1 MLANGLYLIPKR
13 NHYRTCDPCL
23 TIICTTHTTRAHT
36 HTLTKPITKGC
47 TRPVINRLVGKV
59 MDGQKYERD
68 MYKKLVPPEDGGG
81 HRGGPIDSF
90 FLEQGATM
98 RSRARTAGRASS
110 KPKNE
115 HEGKVIPG
123 LKKGMYASLVNPMT
137 QSLLTSLTK
146 ELHAPLQEALHG
158 SLLLSLRDFLN
169 LTLTHSLEHTLGNT
183 VALGLSQ
190 SVPLLLERVLPAT
203 LHRMLSVSLTH
214 VVTRGLTHTLVPS
227 LVATLSQTPAQRRAC
242 YLCSQSRQ
250 MCQLCHAHTTT
261 VMHEALHYGNYY
273 ASYFSDFYADY
284 YAAQL
289 FPEKSPM
296 KKR

>member
-1 MLANGLYLIPKR
+1 MTPVITFAQILTTIP
-13 NHYRTCDPCL
+13 
-23 TIICTTHTTRAHT
+23 TT
-36 HTLTKPITKGC
+36 GC
-47 TRPVINRLVGKV
+47 TRPVINRLLGKL

-81 HRGGPIDSF
+81 HRGSPIDAL
-90 FLEQGATM
+90 FLEQGSTA
-98 RSRARTAGRASS
+98 SSHSGIAGRTR

-227 LVATLSQTPAQRRAC
+227 LVASLSQTPAQRRAC
-242 YLCSQSRQ
+242 YLCSQSQQ
-250 MCQLCHAHTTT
+250 MCQMCHAHTTT
-261 VMHEALHYGNYY
+261 VMQEAVHYGNYY

>member
-1 MLANGLYLIPKR
+1 MAYIVASSTLLQIITFQKY
-13 NHYRTCDPCL
+13 
-23 TIICTTHTTRAHT
+23 IICFA
-36 HTLTKPITKGC
+36 LVGC
-47 TRPVINRLVGKV
+47 TRPVINRLVGKL
-59 MDGQKYERD
+59 MDGQKYEQD

-81 HRGGPIDSF
+81 YRGGPVDAFRFI
-90 FLEQGATM
+90 EEEEA
-98 RSRARTAGRASS
+98 APPKA
-110 KPKNE
+110 KNE

-146 ELHAPLQEALHG
+146 ELHEPLHEALHG

-183 VALGLSQ
+183 VAIGLSQ
-190 SVPLLLERVLPAT
+190 SVPLLLERILPAT

-214 VVTRGLTHTLVPS
+214 VMTRGLTHTLVPS
-227 LVATLSQTPAQRRAC
+227 LIATLSQNPAQRKAC
-242 YLCSQSRQ
+242 YMCTQSKQ
-250 MCQLCHAHTTT
+250 MCHLCNAHTST

-284 YAAQL
+284 YASQL
-289 FPEKSPM
+289 FPEKNPM
-296 KKR
+296 KK

>member
-1 MLANGLYLIPKR
+1 M
-13 NHYRTCDPCL
+13 
-23 TIICTTHTTRAHT
+23 
-36 HTLTKPITKGC
+36 KGC
-47 TRPVINRLVGKV
+47 TRPVINRLLGKL

-68 MYKKLVPPEDGGG
+68 MYKKLIPPEDGGG
-81 HRGGPIDSF
+81 YRGGPIDA
-90 FLEQGATM
+90 FLEESTTM
-98 RSRARTAGRASS
+98 YSREESQERTF

-146 ELHAPLQEALHG
+146 ELHEPLQEALHG

-242 YLCSQSRQ
+242 YLCSQSGQ
-250 MCQLCHAHTTT
+250 MCHLCHKHTATI
-261 VMHEALHYGNYY
+261 MHEALHYGNYY
-273 ASYFSDFYADY
+273 AAYFSDFYADY
-284 YAAQL
+284 YASQL
-289 FPEKSPM
+289 FPEKS
-296 KKR
+296 KT